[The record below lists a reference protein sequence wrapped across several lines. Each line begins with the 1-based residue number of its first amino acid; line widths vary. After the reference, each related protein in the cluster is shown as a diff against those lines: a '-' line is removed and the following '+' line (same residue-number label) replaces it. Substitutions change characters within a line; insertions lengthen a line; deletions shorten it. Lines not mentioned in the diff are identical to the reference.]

1 VVNEERAKAVVESC
15 DGPIVVLDRERR
27 VVAASDAAAS
37 ALGGVEAGRRLDE
50 ELAEANP
57 DVLVL
62 FLESPPELPAYQE
75 LRAGFTAAVS
85 HELRTP
91 LARLLALL
99 EGAELPGSDLGE
111 VVEQAREEVAQA
123 RELIDD
129 VLFLGE
135 LETGR
140 EVVALGRTR
149 AQPIVDEV
157 VASVAE
163 RANHAQV
170 TIDVHVD
177 DGVELPLR
185 PRMLR
190 VVLENLLANAI
201 RYGGPG
207 TTCTVE
213 LTEPAGGPLLTV
225 SDDGKGVE
233 AADLPRLFERFY
245 RGDQART
252 SRGTG
257 LGLAIVKHVVT
268 SAGGG
273 IEAASEPGQGLEI
286 RARFPRM
293 RK

>member
-1 VVNEERAKAVVESC
+1 VVNEERARAVVASSRE
-15 DGPIVVLDRERR
+15 PIVVLDSERR
-27 VVAASDAAAS
+27 IVAASEAAAR
-37 ALGGVEAGRRLDE
+37 ALGSAEPGRRLGE
-50 ELAEANP
+50 EQAASRP
-57 DVLVL
+57 DLLVL

-91 LARLLALL
+91 LARLLVLL
-99 EGAELPGSDLGE
+99 ESATLPGSDIAELM
-111 VVEQAREEVAQA
+111 EQARQEVEQA

-140 EVVALGRTR
+140 EVVSLGRTQ
-149 AQPIVDEV
+149 AKPIVEEI
-157 VASVAE
+157 VASFADRADDAE
-163 RANHAQV
+163 ISLEVRA
-170 TIDVHVD
+170 
-177 DGVELPLR
+177 DGRVELPLR

-201 RYGGPG
+201 RYAGPG
-207 TTCTVE
+207 STCTVE
-213 LTEPAGGPLLTV
+213 LTNPADGPLLTV
-225 SDDGKGVE
+225 SDDGKGVD

-268 SAGGG
+268 GAGGEV
-273 IEAASEPGQGLEI
+273 EATSDPGAGLEI
-286 RARFPRM
+286 RARFPRA
-293 RK
+293 

>member
-1 VVNEERAKAVVESC
+1 VVNEEGARRLAASCTESL
-15 DGPIVVLDRERR
+15 VVLDSERR
-27 VVAASDAAAS
+27 IVAVSEAAAG
-37 ALGGVEAGRRLDE
+37 ALGGAEPGKRLDE
-50 ELAEANP
+50 ELAAGRP
-57 DVLVL
+57 DLLVL

-99 EGAELPGSDLGE
+99 ETATLPGSDVGKLM
-111 VVEQAREEVAQA
+111 EQARQEVEQA

-140 EVVALGRTR
+140 EVVSLGRTE
-149 AQPIVDEV
+149 AQPIVEEV
-157 VASVAE
+157 AASFAE
-163 RANHAQV
+163 RADHAQV
-170 TIDVHVD
+170 SVEVRADRR
-177 DGVELPLR
+177 VELPLR

-201 RYGGPG
+201 RYAGQGSTCVVEVSDGPD
-207 TTCTVE
+207 
-213 LTEPAGGPLLTV
+213 GPVLTV

-268 SAGGG
+268 SAGGEV
-273 IEAASEPGQGLEI
+273 EAASEPGRGLTI
-286 RARFPRM
+286 RARFPR
-293 RK
+293 

>member
-1 VVNEERAKAVVESC
+1 MTASHE
-15 DGPIVVLDRERR
+15 PIVVLDSERR
-27 VVAASDAAAS
+27 IVAVSEAAGR
-37 ALGGVEAGRRLDE
+37 ALGGAEPGKRLDE
-50 ELAEANP
+50 ELAAAHP
-57 DVLVL
+57 HLLVL

-91 LARLLALL
+91 LARLLVLL
-99 EGAELPGSDLGE
+99 ESAALPGSDVAELT
-111 VVEQAREEVAQA
+111 EQARQEVEQA

-140 EVVALGRTR
+140 EVVALGRTQ
-149 AQPIVDEV
+149 AKPIVEEI
-157 VASVAE
+157 VASLADRADDAE
-163 RANHAQV
+163 ISLEVRA
-170 TIDVHVD
+170 DSR
-177 DGVELPLR
+177 VELPLR

-201 RYGGPG
+201 RYAGPG
-207 TTCTVE
+207 STCSVE
-213 LTEPAGGPLLTV
+213 LANPADGPVLTV
-225 SDDGKGVE
+225 SDDGKGVD
-233 AADLPRLFERFY
+233 ASDLPRLFERFY

-268 SAGGG
+268 SAGGEV
-273 IEAASEPGQGLEI
+273 EATSEPGQGLEI
-286 RARFPRM
+286 RVRFPRS
-293 RK
+293 